1 MKFGRVL
8 FFLPNDLRSLFF
20 LRGGYLLAVLCA
32 ACLSCSMAS
41 AVDDV
46 VDQAAESLGGEDVA
60 DKLKQHGEAFTGF
73 LGDVQATL
81 LSQLNAQSVGPEGFV
96 ENFQGE
102 REWMTIKTGI
112 ERTVSCISEQPIPRD
127 VALRI

>member
-1 MKFGRVL
+1 M
-8 FFLPNDLRSLFF
+8 
-20 LRGGYLLAVLCA
+20 
-32 ACLSCSMAS
+32 
-41 AVDDV
+41 
-46 VDQAAESLGGEDVA
+46 DQAAESLGGEDVA

-102 REWMTIKTGI
+102 REWTSTKGGL
-112 ERTVSCISEQPIPRD
+112 ERTVPSILEQPSPEILHSD
-127 VALRI
+127 GSVCVCLQTLLRIR